1 MGKYL
6 NVIIAIVIL
15 IIVTAVCSNFFYKKG
30 QENSWKVAQQLVPLD
45 KDELYLCVEK
55 TDVNGVSFLTVQEIS
70 EATKD
75 KNIDQRELRFRL
87 NLALNGTNL
96 KEYNNKYR
104 GGKKDF

>member
-6 NVIIAIVIL
+6 NVIISIVIL
-15 IIVTAVCSNFFYKKG
+15 VIVTAVCSNFFYKKG
-30 QENSWKVAQQLVPLD
+30 QESAWEVAQQLVPLE
-45 KDELYLCVEK
+45 KGEIYLCVEK

-96 KEYNNKYR
+96 KEYNKKYR

>member
-6 NVIIAIVIL
+6 NVIIAIIIL
-15 IIVTAVCSNFFYKKG
+15 VIVTAVCSNFFYKKG
-30 QENSWKVAQQLVPLD
+30 QENSWQTAQQLVPLE

-87 NLALNGTNL
+87 NLALNGISL
-96 KEYNNKYR
+96 QEYNDKYR
-104 GGKKDF
+104 GGKKGM

>member
-15 IIVTAVCSNFFYKKG
+15 VIVTAVCSNFFYRKG
-30 QENSWKVAQQLVPLD
+30 QENSWEMAQQLVPLE
-45 KDELYLCVEK
+45 KGELYLCVEK

-70 EATKD
+70 NAARD
-75 KNIDQRELRFRL
+75 KNIDQREFRFRL

-104 GGKKDF
+104 GGKQGF

>member
-6 NVIIAIVIL
+6 NIIIAIVIL
-15 IIVTAVCSNFFYKKG
+15 VIVTAVCSNFFYRKG
-30 QENSWKVAQQLVPLD
+30 QENTWAAAQQLVPLA
-45 KDELYLCVEK
+45 KGELYLCVEK

-104 GGKKDF
+104 GGKQGF